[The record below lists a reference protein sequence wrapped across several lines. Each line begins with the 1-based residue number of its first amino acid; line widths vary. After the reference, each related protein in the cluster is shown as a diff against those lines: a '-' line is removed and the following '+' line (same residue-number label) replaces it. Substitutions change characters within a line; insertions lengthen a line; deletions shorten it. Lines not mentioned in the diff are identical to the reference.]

1 VVTPG
6 SNLGALGKLA
16 PVDLRVFLQTLLG
29 NRNPM
34 SAADFTEQ
42 ELAAM
47 RAAVQRNQAR
57 TGAATR
63 GNAGYADYPQGAE
76 IGPGYVPIENVLGR
90 FNYRVLPDGSLRIL
104 DRYDFLNDER
114 KANVERYEAM
124 SPLRR
129 GATAP
134 LSAIGRLL
142 RMDPRGAVGE
152 LGDAFIGRE
161 GRDIDVTV
169 PPVQKARGGLAQ
181 MMECARG

>member
-1 VVTPG
+1 VVSAG
-6 SNLGALGKLA
+6 SNIGALGRLA
-16 PVDLRVFLQTLLG
+16 PVDARVYLQTLFG

-34 SAADFTEQ
+34 SAADFKPE

-47 RAAVQRNQAR
+47 RDAVARNQAR
-57 TGAATR
+57 TGATTR
-63 GNAGYADYPQGAE
+63 GNAGYADYPQGTE

-124 SPLRR
+124 SPMRR
-129 GATAP
+129 NVTAP
-134 LSAIGRLL
+134 LAALRRLL
-142 RMDPRGAVGE
+142 SQGPRGFAGE

-161 GRDIDVTV
+161 GRDIDITV

-181 MMECARG
+181 LINGA